1 MTSKLALCVSIHP
14 IIFVFFIIQKP
25 RQPKAK
31 RELKKVAE
39 APGQQT
45 LNSFVLTGGNSSGGG
60 DSTIP
65 SGTENVQRNEQQPP
79 SVATQAVAEE
89 ETRSRNDPGM
99 LVLFWSGFEV
109 FLSHISC
116 CCCRFCCSG

>member
-1 MTSKLALCVSIHP
+1 VTK
-14 IIFVFFIIQKP
+14 
-25 RQPKAK
+25 
-31 RELKKVAE
+31 ELKKSAE

-45 LNSFVLTGGNSSGGG
+45 LNSFLQRTGRSSNDGD

-79 SVATQAVAEE
+79 SVAAQAVVEE

-99 LVLFWSGFEV
+99 LVLCWSGFEV
-109 FLSHISC
+109 FLTHLLLLQMLLFRIIIASKKRRWWILPLFQRRSMMVRVAYH
-116 CCCRFCCSG
+116 